1 MAKAAFSKK
10 KCVSSLKLDLNLR
23 QELLKSY
30 IWSESLYD
38 AEA

>member
-10 KCVSSLKLDLNLR
+10 KSVFSMKLDLNVR
-23 QELLKSY
+23 QKLLKSY
-30 IWSESLYD
+30 VWSKTLYD

>member
-10 KCVSSLKLDLNLR
+10 KSVSSMKLDFDLR
-23 QELLKSY
+23 QKLPKSY

-38 AEA
+38 A